1 MLFRVNSW
9 IVFTVGVEQ
18 TIHEF
23 TRTHANADSDT
34 VDGSNRKVTYSATFK
49 DHLAHPRNVG
59 ELSPADASAE
69 ETNPMCGDRLRL
81 SLSVRSERIE
91 EVKFLAYGCPPTIV
105 CGSVLTELLHGQEI
119 AKALELTKADLLN
132 AVGGLP
138 SRKHHAA
145 TLAIETLHA
154 ALKGIDDF

>member
-1 MLFRVNSW
+1 
-9 IVFTVGVEQ
+9 
-18 TIHEF
+18 
-23 TRTHANADSDT
+23 
-34 VDGSNRKVTYSATFK
+34 VTYSAVFK

-81 SLSVRSERIE
+81 SLSLNDERITE
-91 EVKFLAYGCPPTIV
+91 MRFLAYGCPPTIV
-105 CGSVLTELLHGQEI
+105 CGSVLTELLQGQEI
-119 AKALELTKADLLN
+119 TKALELTKAELLH

-145 TLAIETLHA
+145 SLAIETLHA
-154 ALKGIDDF
+154 ALSRDEDEG